1 MGRNPIRLGRL
12 FGARL
17 LVEMPTY
24 IGKTTALLHDP
35 HWEGAKTIFLDDVF
49 KGEMEL
55 DDLKTLKDGVF
66 LNNRVLQ
73 AAATLLNTVS
83 TFNYSNCCLFSPLC
97 GRIMNP
103 SPPCMISC
111 IVILRTTPPGHLSW
125 AL

>member
-49 KGEMEL
+49 KGETEL

-66 LNNRVLQ
+66 RTTECCRQLQ
-73 AAATLLNTVS
+73 PCSTQSARSIAANAA
-83 TFNYSNCCLFSPLC
+83 FSPLYV
-97 GRIMNP
+97 G
-103 SPPCMISC
+103 
-111 IVILRTTPPGHLSW
+111 V
-125 AL
+125 